1 MPTSVSAL
9 RRLVCWAMLALMP
22 TSLMAGDQAAAVV
35 YCKGTV
41 WLNGN
46 PLPDGSA
53 ILSGDMVQ
61 TTKDSVAT
69 ITASGSSV
77 IVQPES
83 VVKFASSTL
92 SLEQGSISVGSSSA
106 LVTSAGIATIT
117 PASSVWT
124 EYEVTD
130 LSGMVEVLARKGNL
144 SVNCGKD
151 TVSLS
156 DGMQV
161 VSDAAG
167 KCKTRRRSGAYPPAG
182 GDILNS
188 PYLKYIGAAAGGGTL
203 IWLLWPHPKQPV
215 SASQP

>member
-1 MPTSVSAL
+1 
-9 RRLVCWAMLALMP
+9 
-22 TSLMAGDQAAAVV
+22 MASDQAAAVV
-35 YCKGTV
+35 NCKGTV
-41 WLNGN
+41 WLNGS

-53 ILSGDMVQ
+53 ILSGDMIQ

-69 ITASGSSV
+69 ITASGANI

-92 SLEQGSISVGSSSA
+92 SLEQGSISVASSTA
-106 LVTSAGIATIT
+106 LVTSSGIATIT
-117 PASSVWT
+117 PASNVWT

-130 LSGMVEVLARKGNL
+130 LNGMVEVLARKGNL
-144 SVNCGKD
+144 TVNCGKD
-151 TVSLS
+151 TVNLS
-156 DGMQV
+156 DGMQIV
-161 VSDAAG
+161 GDASG
-167 KCKTRRRSGAYPPAG
+167 KCKTRRRSGAYPPG
-182 GDILNS
+182 QGDILNS

>member
-1 MPTSVSAL
+1 
-9 RRLVCWAMLALMP
+9 
-22 TSLMAGDQAAAVV
+22 MASDQAAAVV
-35 YCKGTV
+35 NCKGTV

-53 ILSGDMVQ
+53 ILSGDMIQ

-69 ITASGSSV
+69 ITASGANV

-92 SLEQGSISVGSSSA
+92 SLEQGSISVASSTA

-130 LSGMVEVLARKGNL
+130 LNGMVEVLARKGNL
-144 SVNCGKD
+144 SVNCGKE

-156 DGMQV
+156 DGMQIV
-161 VSDAAG
+161 GDATG
-167 KCKTRRRSGAYPPAG
+167 KCKTKKRNGAYPPG
-182 GDILNS
+182 EGDILNS
-188 PYLKYIGAAAGGGTL
+188 PYLKYIGAAAGAGTL
-203 IWLLWPHPKQPV
+203 IWLLWPHPKSPV
-215 SASQP
+215 SASRP

>member
-1 MPTSVSAL
+1 MSVSIV
-9 RRLVCWAMLALMP
+9 RKVVCWAMLAIAPATLP
-22 TSLMAGDQAAAVV
+22 AADQAAAIV

-41 WLNGN
+41 WLNGSQ
-46 PLPDGSA
+46 LPDSSA

-69 ITASGSSV
+69 INASGSNV

-83 VVKFASSTL
+83 VVKFATGTL
-92 SLEQGSISVGSSSA
+92 SLEQGSVSVGSSNA
-106 LVTSAGIATIT
+106 LVTTAGIATIT
-117 PASSVWT
+117 PASSAWT

-130 LSGMVEVLARKGNL
+130 GNGTVEVLARKGGL

-161 VSDAAG
+161 VSDASG
-167 KCKTRRRSGAYPPAG
+167 KCRSKRRSGAYPPAS
-182 GDILNS
+182 GDVLNS

-203 IWLLWPHPKQPV
+203 IWLLWPHPKQPA

>member
-1 MPTSVSAL
+1 MSVSRL
-9 RRLVCWAMLALMP
+9 RRFVCWGMLAITP
-22 TSLMAGDQAAAVV
+22 TSLIAADEAAAMV

-46 PLPDGSA
+46 PLPDSSA

-61 TTKDSVAT
+61 TIKDSVAT
-69 ITASGSSV
+69 ITASGASV

-83 VVKFASSTL
+83 VVKFASSAL
-92 SLEQGSISVGSSSA
+92 SLEQGSISVGTSNE
-106 LVTSAGIATIT
+106 LVTSTGMATVT
-117 PASSVWT
+117 PASATWT

-130 LSGMVEVLARKGNL
+130 VHGMIEVLARKGNL
-144 SVNCGKD
+144 TVNCGKD

-161 VSDAAG
+161 SGDASG
-167 KCKTRRRSGAYPPAG
+167 KCRKRRRSGAYPPAE
-182 GDILNS
+182 GDILKS
-188 PYLKYIGAAAGGGTL
+188 PYLKYIGGAAGGGTL

>member
-1 MPTSVSAL
+1 MSVSRL
-9 RRLVCWAMLALMP
+9 RRLVCWAMLGLTP
-22 TSLMAGDQAAAVV
+22 TSLLATDQAAATVN
-35 YCKGTV
+35 CKGTV

-46 PLPDGSA
+46 PLPSSSA
-53 ILSGDMVQ
+53 ILSGDMIQ

-92 SLEQGSISVGSSSA
+92 SLEQGSISVGSSNA
-106 LVTSAGIATIT
+106 LITSAGIATVT
-117 PASSVWT
+117 PASGTWT
-124 EYEVTD
+124 EYEVTNQN
-130 LSGMVEVLARKGNL
+130 GMVEVVARKGSL

-156 DGMQV
+156 DGMQIV
-161 VSDAAG
+161 GDASG
-167 KCKTRRRSGAYPPAG
+167 KCKTKRRNGAYPPAQ

-188 PYLKYIGAAAGGGTL
+188 PYLKYIGAAAGAGTL

-215 SASQP
+215 SPAHP

>member
-1 MPTSVSAL
+1 MSVSTL
-9 RRLVCWAMLALMP
+9 RRFVCWGILAITP
-22 TSLMAGDQAAAVV
+22 ASLMAADEAAAIV

-46 PLPDGSA
+46 PLPDSSA

-69 ITASGSSV
+69 ISASGSSV

-83 VVKFASSTL
+83 VVKFASSAV
-92 SLEQGSISVGSSSA
+92 SLEQGSISVGTSNA
-106 LVTSAGIATIT
+106 LITSTGMATIT
-117 PASSVWT
+117 PASSTWT

-130 LSGMVEVLARKGNL
+130 VNGMIDVLARKGNL

-151 TVSLS
+151 TAAIS
-156 DGMQV
+156 DGMEV
-161 VSDAAG
+161 FSDASG
-167 KCKTRRRSGAYPPAG
+167 KCSRRRRNGAYPPAD
-182 GDILNS
+182 GDILKS

>member
-1 MPTSVSAL
+1 MSVSTL
-9 RRLVCWAMLALMP
+9 RRFVCWGMLAITP
-22 TSLMAGDQAAAVV
+22 TSLMAADEAAAAIV

-46 PLPDGSA
+46 PLPDSSG

-69 ITASGSSV
+69 ISATGSSV

-92 SLEQGSISVGSSSA
+92 SLEQGSISVGTSNA
-106 LVTSAGIATIT
+106 LVTSAGMATIT
-117 PASSVWT
+117 PASSTWT

-130 LSGMVEVLARKGNL
+130 VNGVVDVLARKGNL
-144 SVNCGKD
+144 SVNCGKE
-151 TVSLS
+151 TTAIS
-156 DGMQV
+156 DGMEAIGDT
-161 VSDAAG
+161 SG
-167 KCKTRRRSGAYPPAG
+167 KCRRRRRSGAYPPAD

-188 PYLKYIGAAAGGGTL
+188 PYLKYVGAAAGGGTL

>member
-1 MPTSVSAL
+1 MSVSIV
-9 RRLVCWAMLALMP
+9 RRFVCWGMLAITP
-22 TSLMAGDQAAAVV
+22 SSLTAADQAAAIV
-35 YCKGTV
+35 YCRGTV
-41 WLNGN
+41 WLNGS
-46 PLPDGSA
+46 PLPDSSA

-69 ITASGSSV
+69 INASGSSV

-83 VVKFASSTL
+83 VVKFAPGTL
-92 SLEQGSISVGSSSA
+92 SLEQGSVSVGSSSA
-106 LVTSAGIATIT
+106 LVTTAGIATIT
-117 PASSVWT
+117 PASSAWT

-130 LSGMVEVLARKGNL
+130 EKGTVQVLARKGGL

-161 VSDAAG
+161 VSDASG
-167 KCKTRRRSGAYPPAG
+167 KCRSKRRSGAYPPAS
-182 GDILNS
+182 GDVLNS

-203 IWLLWPHPKQPV
+203 IWLLWPHPKQPA

>member
-1 MPTSVSAL
+1 MSVSAL
-9 RRLVCWAMLALMP
+9 RRFVCWGILAITP
-22 TSLMAGDQAAAVV
+22 ASLMAADEAAAVV

-46 PLPDGSA
+46 PMPDSSA
-53 ILSGDMVQ
+53 ILSGDMLQ

-69 ITASGSSV
+69 ISETGSSV

-83 VVKFASSTL
+83 VVKFASSNL
-92 SLEQGSISVGSSSA
+92 SLEQGSISVGTSNA
-106 LVTSAGIATIT
+106 LVTSTAMATIT
-117 PASSVWT
+117 PASSTWT
-124 EYEVTD
+124 EYEVTNVN
-130 LSGMVEVLARKGNL
+130 GMVDVLARKGNL

-151 TVSLS
+151 SAAIS
-156 DGMQV
+156 DGMEV
-161 VSDAAG
+161 IGDASG
-167 KCKTRRRSGAYPPAG
+167 KCRRRRRSGAYPPAEG
-182 GDILNS
+182 NILNS